1 MGESTNKVGR
11 PPVPVEYRKVTYN
24 DIAYIIG
31 TVKYLEEKVDF
42 IIDYCE
48 YDKIKERAWHI
59 ASENY
64 ISSSFIHDGKRKEVY
79 LHNLIMNRE
88 LFQGKGQKES
98 VDHINRNGLDNRKEN
113 LRILSQTDQN
123 INQVKKKRN
132 VVLPEGCGIKSDDIP
147 KHIWYVQPNGL
158 HGDRF
163 AITFKTE
170 NLTWKSTS
178 SKKISLN
185 EKLEQAKAKLAEF
198 YIKYPYL
205 NPTYE
210 SEKIEELHKSFN
222 NILSL

>member
-1 MGESTNKVGR
+1 MSNKEGRKPGEIDYRDVFYDGKYYTVGI
-11 PPVPVEYRKVTYN
+11 VSFNGEPVE
-24 DIAYIIG
+24 
-31 TVKYLEEKVDF
+31 F
-42 IIDYCE
+42 IIDKDDF
-48 YDKIKERAWHI
+48 DKIRNRALHVSSGAYI
-59 ASENY
+59 ASTFYTEERIKKEIY
-64 ISSSFIHDGKRKEVY
+64 I
-79 LHNLIMNRE
+79 HNLIMNRE

-98 VDHINRNGLDNRKEN
+98 VDHINRNGFDNRKEN
-113 LRILSQTDQN
+113 LRILSQSDQN
-123 INQVKKKRN
+123 INQKKKQRT
-132 VVLPEGCGIKSDDIP
+132 VALPADCTIKSEDIP

-222 NILSL
+222 NILSI